1 MYREAAYWCHGFRC
15 IGDVVRMRDHT
26 SLIVWQKARQVA
38 LGCASLARSHWQ
50 PYAAPGYEQLTSAA
64 LSVQLN
70 LAEGYALWTVG
81 KQRQH
86 FRTAYGSCVETTE
99 CLGFLRDAGAIPT
112 DECERLTALSK
123 EVQWMLLALIRKR
136 EGP

>member
-1 MYREAAYWCHGFRC
+1 
-15 IGDVVRMRDHT
+15 VRDHT

-38 LGCASLARSHWQ
+38 LGCARLARSHWR

-70 LAEGYALWTVG
+70 IAEGYALWTVG

-86 FRTAYGSCVETTE
+86 FRTAYGSCVETID
-99 CLGFLRDAGAIPT
+99 CLGYLRDAGAIPIG
-112 DECERLTALSK
+112 ECERLLSVAR
-123 EVQWMLLALIRKR
+123 EVQWMLVAMLKKR
-136 EGP
+136 EKS